1 MAVNSKE
8 GKLSDPK
15 TVFTITALIEGIYF
29 GLGMLFLAP
38 FLLGLL
44 STAEITALEI
54 YFVRL
59 VGVFAIAFTVGCLR
73 ARRGDEKIVR
83 LMSLIMSTVKAGA
96 TLLLTIKMLSVPT
109 LTIIGWINPILTVFL
124 FYINFQLY
132 RQTSN

>member
-1 MAVNSKE
+1 MAVDSKE

-38 FLLGLL
+38 FLLDLL
-44 STAEITALEI
+44 STAEVTGLEI

-59 VGVFAIAFTVGCLR
+59 VGIFAITFTVGCLY
-73 ARRGDEKIVR
+73 ARRGDKKIVR
-83 LMSLIMSTVKAGA
+83 LMSTLMFIVKAGA
-96 TLLLTIKMLSVPT
+96 TVLLIVKMISIPT
-109 LTIIGWINPILTVFL
+109 LTMIGWINPILTAFL

-132 RQTSN
+132 RHASN